1 MKVRR
6 NSDPDGRVHAELA
19 PVLRKAE
26 RAPDSFERAWSSVQG
41 MAQAFSLIGPEL
53 TQVLRT
59 YATAKEERPEPVSV
73 AEDGILILD
82 EREIIESFNPI
93 AEKIFGY
100 NAAEAVGRHI
110 GMLLTSATSD
120 AGGLA
125 VVASRRAA
133 ALSVRPDTVGRRR
146 DGTRFSV
153 EITST
158 DFKLGE
164 QRRFIIVV
172 RDLTEP
178 NRLELE
184 RRKAEA
190 RYRTL
195 IEQLPVVTAMAAL
208 DEDIH
213 ELYVSP
219 QVEELLGFTQ
229 EQWLSDPVLWYHQIH
244 PDDRDLLH
252 EEFARGCATGGPFKA
267 EFRALNRNGSV
278 VWIHGEARVVR
289 NEHGRPLFIQGVA
302 YDISETKRAEEA
314 MRAGA
319 EQLKASLREK
329 ESLLKE
335 IHHRVKNN
343 LQVIS
348 SLLKLQAAG
357 VRDGSA
363 LEMFHEGQNRIRSM
377 ALIHEKLYQSPDL
390 SRVEF
395 ASYVRDLLSLLLRS
409 YAARPHIELDT
420 AIESAALSIEL
431 AVPLGLILNELISNC
446 LKYAFPDG
454 RAGRIRVELRP
465 VDVTRLKLTVA
476 DDGVGFPAQVDFR
489 TTETLG
495 MQLVRTLTEQ
505 IGGDLELRR
514 GAGTEFAISFPN
526 RG

>member
-1 MKVRR
+1 MK
-6 NSDPDGRVHAELA
+6 DPANPDPNGSALA
-19 PVLRKAE
+19 RMSRTVE
-26 RAPDSFERAWSSVQG
+26 RGLNSFERAWGSVAE
-41 MAQAFSLIGPEL
+41 MAQALSFIGPDVA
-53 TQVLRT
+53 QIIRT
-59 YATAKEERPEPVSV
+59 YATAKEQRPAPVSV

-82 EREIIESFNPI
+82 EREIIESFNPS
-93 AEKIFGY
+93 AEQIFGY
-100 NAAEAVGRHI
+100 RAAEAVGKHI
-110 GMLLTSATSD
+110 GVLLISETSD

-125 VVASRRAA
+125 VASSRGAF

-158 DFKLGE
+158 NFKIGGE
-164 QRRFIIVV
+164 RRFIIVV
-172 RDLTEP
+172 RDLTER

-195 IEQLPVVTAMAAL
+195 IEQLPVVTAIAAL
-208 DEDIH
+208 DEDIR

-252 EEFARGCATGGPFKA
+252 QEFARGCATGGPFKA

-278 VWIHGEARVVR
+278 VWIHGEARVAR
-289 NEHGRPLFIQGVA
+289 DEHGRPLFIQGVA

-314 MRAGA
+314 MRASA

-348 SLLKLQAAG
+348 SLLKLQEAG
-357 VRDGSA
+357 IRDSSA
-363 LEMFHEGQNRIRSM
+363 LEMFHESRNRIRSM

-409 YAARPHIELDT
+409 YAARARIDLDT
-420 AIESAALSIEL
+420 TIENATLSIEL

-446 LKYAFPDG
+446 LKHAFPGG
-454 RAGRIRVELRP
+454 RAGRITVELRP
-465 VDVTRLKLTVA
+465 FDATSLKLKVA

-489 TTETLG
+489 TAETLG

-505 IGGDLELRR
+505 IGGGLELRR
-514 GAGTEFAISFPN
+514 GAGTEFAITFPN